1 MTQEGL
7 ELRLSI
13 LKVTRGCAVLTNS
26 SPLAQKAK
34 ESLKSSS
41 VKVKLNKRFFLILNG
56 RPLFCPFEPIK
67 PGYLVASSTASWKFF
82 ISPCDLCVYRS
93 IPALKFLLKAVSN
106 FSNLRLKKY
115 VQHNPLFNRAVR
127 ENLDGQM
134 WECHCFTW
142 TIGHMTSF
150 KDSWE
155 WDWLKGSFNS
165 LSRLSVKMQIALT

>member
-41 VKVKLNKRFFLILNG
+41 VKVKLNNRFFYFK
-56 RPLFCPFEPIK
+56 RSAFFCPFEPIK

-106 FSNLRLKKY
+106 FSNLRLK
-115 VQHNPLFNRAVR
+115 NMFNIIRSLTERSVK
-127 ENLDGQM
+127 
-134 WECHCFTW
+134 TW
-142 TIGHMTSF
+142 TVRCESVTVSRGQSVTWPVLKTVENEIGWKVH
-150 KDSWE
+150 
-155 WDWLKGSFNS
+155 L
-165 LSRLSVKMQIALT
+165 IH